1 MCSVRLDT
9 AVAVGAL
16 VAVTNPTGGLDLDD
30 LRRAL
35 KQLPDEQREALILTG
50 P

>member
-35 KQLPDEQREALILTG
+35 CSCRMSSKKP
-50 P
+50 